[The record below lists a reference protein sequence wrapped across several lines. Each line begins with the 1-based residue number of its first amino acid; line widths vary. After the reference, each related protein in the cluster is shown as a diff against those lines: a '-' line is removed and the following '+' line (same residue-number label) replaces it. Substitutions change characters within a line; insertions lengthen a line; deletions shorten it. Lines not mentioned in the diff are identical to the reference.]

1 MMTRPFS
8 KQRNNSSSN
17 HFSNTDAF
25 IVPGVYA
32 RRHKLDFTV
41 CHNKPKS
48 SLSLAA
54 DTNVDADSALTVRI
68 AAIHLCLNA
77 GLIDIYEQFA
87 YIMAKS
93 TRRSEDIVLFKYE
106 FFTIRKSLAHLY
118 SV

>member
-1 MMTRPFS
+1 MMIRPFS

-41 CHNKPKS
+41 CHNKPNS
-48 SLSLAA
+48 CLSLAA

-68 AAIHLCLNA
+68 AAIHLCLAA
-77 GLIDIYEQFA
+77 GLIDIYEVFFRNVFKFFQIGFYFFGGLFFVECALFFA
-87 YIMAKS
+87 KP
-93 TRRSEDIVLFKYE
+93 E
-106 FFTIRKSLAHLY
+106 FS
-118 SV
+118 